1 MSKALKQIK
10 EAVSRA
16 QTGIVLKSDE
26 PHYIQSSLMSVD
38 SLIFLMFD
46 QVNGLTGRD
55 KQEIKIKPNVSDE
68 QAELLSEYGG
78 EAESASHTILSS
90 LRLLLELITD
100 RKHRIDHEEET
111 EEDSKDLFLWVSNFD
126 HHLYPNGSQHTPD
139 LDVLELARAIIKT
152 GPACRTFLLME
163 TGFGWQV
170 DQKLEPLVTQVSQGL
185 PLPEETREILL
196 SDLGEYVSEKSLCEK
211 VLNSLAGLSRGASV
225 EVAAS
230 CVTVKGNQNDD
241 PKGHFIFD
249 IPYLLKAKA
258 DHCGHSKVAKVWN
271 AAGESNFNCE
281 PTAEASEFVP
291 ELTDLS
297 KQVTLIGEDNSANSD
312 CGTGE
317 VKVTISH
324 NSVDPDTGKRK
335 NYISRV
341 GPIKKTKFEAVF
353 NPDRQPYGIHRVMGW
368 QGLMDFVCRGREE
381 SNTSRCMARMINVVG
396 APGLGKTHFIKNV
409 AAYLKM
415 SVISPEMSQITNSLV
430 GETGKGF
437 QKFVDLCYTIGGV
450 VFFDEVDK
458 LAFSKNKTDDNN
470 GINSDLKRQLLLMLQ
485 DLPPQCFVITAAN
498 SQEGIDP
505 AIVRSGRSDTKTW
518 FAGWPGREQKDQ
530 LWSHYIDIHDLENQE
545 LPNDAFW
552 TPADIAQA
560 CKSAEQQRRELTDPR
575 LLGLLPG
582 ANADKIS
589 QAKKYIKSATKGGW
603 IDVNTGF
610 PVTME
615 LFHSME
621 GETKKGIEPPTTVS
635 VKAPIKKATRRRKL
649 DNGKSE

>member
-26 PHYIQSSLMSVD
+26 PHYVKSSLMSVD
-38 SLIFLMFD
+38 NLLFLMFD
-46 QVNGLTGRD
+46 QVKGLQDRD
-55 KQEIKIKPNVSDE
+55 RKEIRLKPKISDE
-68 QAELLSEYGG
+68 QAELMAEYGN
-78 EAESASHTILSS
+78 EVEDAPHTLLSS
-90 LRLLLELITD
+90 LRLVIDMIKE
-100 RKHRIDHEEET
+100 RKYRADHEEENP
-111 EEDSKDLFLWVSNFD
+111 EDSKDLFLWVSNFD
-126 HHLYPNGSQHTPD
+126 HHLMPNGSQGNPD
-139 LDVLELARAIIKT
+139 LDVLECVLEILHT
-152 GPACRTFLLME
+152 GPTCRTFLLME
-163 TGFGWQV
+163 TGFGWKV

-241 PKGHFIFD
+241 PKGHFVFD

-281 PTAEASEFVP
+281 PTPAASELIP
-291 ELTDLS
+291 ELTDKS

-312 CGTGE
+312 CDTGE

-324 NSVDPDTGKRK
+324 NSADPDTGKRK

-341 GPIKKTKFEAVF
+341 GPIKKTEFESTF
-353 NPDRQPYGIHRVMGW
+353 NPDRKPYGIHRVMGW
-368 QGLMDFVCRGREE
+368 QGLTDFVCRGRDE

-396 APGLGKTHFIKNV
+396 APGLGKTHFIKNI

-437 QKFVDLCYTIGGV
+437 QKFVDLCYTIGGI

-458 LAFSKNKTDDNN
+458 LAFSKNKTDDSN

-485 DLPPQCFVITAAN
+485 DLPSQCFVITAAN

-530 LWSHYIDIHDLENQE
+530 LWSHYCDIHDLAEQE
-545 LPNDAFW
+545 KPNDAFW

-560 CKSAEQQRRELTDPR
+560 CKSAEQQRRDLTDPR

-582 ANADKIS
+582 ANADKVS

-615 LFHSME
+615 LFHGME
-621 GETKKGIEPPTTVS
+621 GETKKSIEPPKTVS
-635 VKAPIKKATRRRKL
+635 VRAPKKVTRRRKL
-649 DNGKSE
+649 DNGKS

>member
-26 PHYIQSSLMSVD
+26 PHYVKSSLMSVD
-38 SLIFLMFD
+38 NLLFLMFD
-46 QVNGLTGRD
+46 QVKGLQDRD
-55 KQEIKIKPNVSDE
+55 RKEIRLKPKISDE
-68 QAELLSEYGG
+68 QAELMAEYGN
-78 EAESASHTILSS
+78 EVEDAPHTLLSS
-90 LRLLLELITD
+90 LRLVIDMIKE
-100 RKHRIDHEEET
+100 RKYRADHEEEIP
-111 EEDSKDLFLWVSNFD
+111 EDSKDLFLWISNFD
-126 HHLYPNGSQHTPD
+126 NHLMPNGSQGNPD
-139 LDVLELARAIIKT
+139 LDVLECVLEILRT
-152 GPACRTFLLME
+152 GPTCRTFLLME
-163 TGFGWQV
+163 TGFGWKV
-170 DQKLEPLVTQVSQGL
+170 YQKLEPLVTQVSQGL
-185 PLPEETREILL
+185 PLPEEAREILL

-211 VLNSLAGLSRGASV
+211 ALNSLAGLSRGASV

-230 CVTVKGNQNDD
+230 CVTDKGNQNDD
-241 PKGHFIFD
+241 PKGHFVFD

-281 PTAEASEFVP
+281 PTPAASELIP
-291 ELTDLS
+291 ELTDKS

-312 CGTGE
+312 CDTGE

-341 GPIKKTKFEAVF
+341 GPIKKTEFESTF
-353 NPDRQPYGIHRVMGW
+353 NPDRKPYGIHRVMGW
-368 QGLMDFVCRGREE
+368 QGLTDFVCRGRDE

-396 APGLGKTHFIKNV
+396 APGLGKTHFIKNI

-437 QKFVDLCYTIGGV
+437 QKFVDLCYTIGGI

-458 LAFSKNKTDDNN
+458 LAFSKNKTDDSN

-485 DLPPQCFVITAAN
+485 DLPSQCFVITAAN

-530 LWSHYIDIHDLENQE
+530 LWSHYCDIHDLAEQE
-545 LPNDAFW
+545 KPNDAFW

-560 CKSAEQQRRELTDPR
+560 CKSAEQQRRDLTDPR

-582 ANADKIS
+582 ANADKVS

-615 LFHSME
+615 LFHGME
-621 GETKKGIEPPTTVS
+621 GETKKSIEPPKTVS
-635 VKAPIKKATRRRKL
+635 VRAPKKVTRRRKL
-649 DNGKSE
+649 DNGKS